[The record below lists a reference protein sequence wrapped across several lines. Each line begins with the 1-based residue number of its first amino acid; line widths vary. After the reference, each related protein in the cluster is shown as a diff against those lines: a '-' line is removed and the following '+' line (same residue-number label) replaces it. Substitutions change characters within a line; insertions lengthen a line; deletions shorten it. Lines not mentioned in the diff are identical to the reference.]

1 MRRVHG
7 IFWLPFAR
15 LHGIFL
21 ARTAILR
28 NFAAFSVP
36 MELGIFR
43 VAKSSGE
50 GRKKGGSALKMAHG
64 LVCAETPQ
72 GTFTHLSL
80 SSLHEMHVTHVLH
93 RETASTRTAKPK
105 KQVLLFVNT
114 RTTGWPRST
123 SCTSGRCR
131 TSRAHSA

>member
-28 NFAAFSVP
+28 NFAAFPVAGL
-36 MELGIFR
+36 ELGIFR

-50 GRKKGGSALKMAHG
+50 GRHHGAL
-64 LVCAETPQ
+64 
-72 GTFTHLSL
+72 
-80 SSLHEMHVTHVLH
+80 LH
-93 RETASTRTAKPK
+93 RNASCAT
-105 KQVLLFVNT
+105 NT
-114 RTTGWPRST
+114 RVEITFQRPFYATYQSAINQAPCKKAKSAVGRFTRPPTNSLLPTLVPSDQSLRSLQPGAYT
-123 SCTSGRCR
+123 SAFVSV
-131 TSRAHSA
+131 